1 MRTCRCAC
9 GLHRGQNA
17 AASVPSGK
25 VTVIVRDRSSSHSP
39 HHATVGQD
47 PAGASGRSA
56 RRRARTR
63 TGFRSPA
70 GLRER
75 WAVRF
80 SVVQPDARAASM
92 AGMRFLASF
101 PPTLDGCGIACSTL
115 AASAG
120 GWLGG
125 SDGGSRGPDL
135 APLWGVVLTQAP
147 YRVETGPVSNRD
159 GGPGLR
165 RGSNAVLGD
174 G

>member
-9 GLHRGQNA
+9 GLHRGQNP

-56 RRRARTR
+56 RRRASTR

-101 PPTLDGCGIACSTL
+101 PRPSRV
-115 AASAG
+115 AASHVARS
-120 GWLGG
+120 WRRLGVG
-125 SDGGSRGPDL
+125 LVVRMGGSRGPNL

-159 GGPGLR
+159 GGSRTETGGAMR
-165 RGSNAVLGD
+165 C
-174 G
+174 

>member
-25 VTVIVRDRSSSHSP
+25 VTDGVRSPVFAFAAPRHS
-39 HHATVGQD
+39 GRD

-56 RRRARTR
+56 RRRAKTR
-63 TGFRSPA
+63 TGCRTPA

-101 PPTLDGCGIACSTL
+101 PPTLQGCG
-115 AASAG
+115 SARS
-120 GWLGG
+120 WRRLGVRLMVRI
-125 SDGGSRGPDL
+125 GGSRGPDL
-135 APLWGVVLTQAP
+135 APLSGVVLTRAP
-147 YRVETGPVSNRD
+147 YRVEPGPVSNRD
-159 GGPGLR
+159 GGVPDWDG
-165 RGSNAVLGD
+165 GSDAVLGD